1 MKTLPVEEVA
11 KELVW
16 HLNRI
21 GVTDLSQ
28 GPAPELVVKNYA
40 ERTHTLKEMA
50 QKARCYYED
59 FTEYDPAGVKK
70 WIKEGSVDVLK
81 ASLEA
86 LRSLSSWDPQA
97 IDEVLEALAK
107 KLEIGMGKVG
117 QPLRLAM
124 TGTAMSPG
132 IGDTMVLVGR
142 DRALNRIEKAIAHFS
157 K

>member
-1 MKTLPVEEVA
+1 M
-11 KELVW
+11 
-16 HLNRI
+16 
-21 GVTDLSQ
+21 SQ

-81 ASLEA
+81 ASLES
-86 LRSLSSWDPQA
+86 LNSLSSWEPQA

-107 KLEIGMGKVG
+107 RLEIGMGKVG

-142 DRALNRIEKAIAHFS
+142 SRALKRIEKAIAHFS